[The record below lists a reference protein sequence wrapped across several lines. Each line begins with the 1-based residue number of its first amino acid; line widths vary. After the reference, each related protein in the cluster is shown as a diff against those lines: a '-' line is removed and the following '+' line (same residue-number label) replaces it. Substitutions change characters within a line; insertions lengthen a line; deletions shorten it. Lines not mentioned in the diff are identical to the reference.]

1 MSVYVVI
8 GSAHDMDYARECVE
22 MLQYFGIDYQ
32 FFIASAHRS
41 PEKIDE
47 ILKQAERDKIQ
58 VIIAIAGY
66 AAHLPGVLAAKT
78 LCPVIGVPLDS
89 SSLLGLDALFSIV
102 QMPAGIPCASVGI
115 GHTGAKNAAILAAEI
130 IGIHN
135 REVQEKISVY
145 RLKLKEAINQ
155 ANREMKL

>member
-1 MSVYVVI
+1 MSVYIVI
-8 GSAHDMDYARECVE
+8 GSAHDLEYARESIE
-22 MLQYFGIDYQ
+22 LLKDFGIEYHL
-32 FFIASAHRS
+32 FIASAHRT

-47 ILKQAERDKIQ
+47 ILKLVEKNDVQ
-58 VIIAIAGY
+58 VIIAMAGY
-66 AAHLPGVLAAKT
+66 AAHLPGVLAARA

-130 IGIHN
+130 IGIHVE
-135 REVQEKISVY
+135 EVREKIKTY
-145 RLKLKEAINQ
+145 RARMKEIIDQ
-155 ANREMKL
+155 ANREIEF